1 MKSLF
6 FLLTAFL
13 TVTAGANAADSSAS
27 SGLPA
32 ASATETSTS
41 GASPGG
47 SGLLKKFDENGKITD
62 AELKSR
68 EGSLSLFSL
77 KANFSYYGPT
87 LDDLSAVN
95 QPNLDGAVT
104 GTAVGPSGSVGA
116 RYRFNPTTSVT
127 LNAGLMDQYLFTN
140 RPAKMDVNNPYVTYD
155 KSFKVGGVQMVASPG
170 VTWVT
175 SNVYRASG
183 EAAGLDARLYSSY
196 NLGQSPIS
204 VGAST
209 SASYYFF
216 DRAYIPDHVAGFS
229 KGKPII
235 KGDGKVRQISITV
248 APVIKYNV
256 TSKFNVNTSW
266 GFNFFNPRYYES
278 GVKMNSRVVNEW
290 VGIGYAVTRNIY
302 INPYIQFYP
311 TQFNWKSATMNL
323 STVISLL

>member
-1 MKSLF
+1 MKTLF
-6 FLLTAFL
+6 YFGCAMILS
-13 TVTAGANAADSSAS
+13 AGAYAADSSTSSGIPAAPMAEQSSAS
-27 SGLPA
+27 STPLG
-32 ASATETSTS
+32 
-41 GASPGG
+41 
-47 SGLLKKFDENGKITD
+47 LKKFDENGKITD

-68 EGSLSLFSL
+68 EGSRSVFSL

-87 LDDLSAVN
+87 LEDLSTVN

-116 RYRFNPTTSVT
+116 RFRFDPTTSVT
-127 LNAGLMDQYLFTN
+127 VNAGLMDQYLFTDH
-140 RPAKMDVNNPYVTYD
+140 PATLDVNNPYITYD
-155 KSFKVGGVQMVASPG
+155 KSFKVGKVQMVASPG

-175 SNVYRASG
+175 SNVYRAAG
-183 EAAGLDARLYSSY
+183 ERAGLDARLYSSY
-196 NLGQSPIS
+196 NIGETPIS

-209 SASYYFF
+209 TASYYFF
-216 DRAYIPDHVAGFS
+216 DRAYIPDH
-229 KGKPII
+229 KGINTFTHKPGIV
-235 KGDGKVRQISITV
+235 GDGKIRQISITV

-278 GVKMNSRVVNEW
+278 GVKLNSRVVNEW
-290 VGIGYAVTRNIY
+290 VGIGYAITRDIY

-311 TQFNWKSATMNL
+311 TQFSWKTATMNL